1 MCKIFIWFWLHVWV
15 WNKLLWDI
23 KSSLHIFIRD
33 AAGHWTAQPR
43 YLYSKVRSLS
53 QITFPCLLRDKP
65 WEEQPTKNLHLPVYR
80 EFCWVCTVDVD
91 PLVQYEEWC
100 TETISRPII
109 KLKTLTSN
117 IPRLGRS
124 EPSASQGQSWA
135 LRCAPC
141 QWLPGCHHLIRHRPI
156 TDIKSCIL
164 VRGNGKKSRAI
175 QLKRWSLCCF
185 MLKLYRQIE

>member
-1 MCKIFIWFWLHVWV
+1 MGHKILSAYFHPRCRGPL
-15 WNKLLWDI
+15 D
-23 KSSLHIFIRD
+23 SSAKI
-33 AAGHWTAQPR
+33 
-43 YLYSKVRSLS
+43 SLFQGPELIS
-53 QITFPCLLRDKP
+53 NNPFLLRDKP

-80 EFCWVCTVDVD
+80 EFCWVCTVD

-164 VRGNGKKSRAI
+164 VRGNGKKSQDI